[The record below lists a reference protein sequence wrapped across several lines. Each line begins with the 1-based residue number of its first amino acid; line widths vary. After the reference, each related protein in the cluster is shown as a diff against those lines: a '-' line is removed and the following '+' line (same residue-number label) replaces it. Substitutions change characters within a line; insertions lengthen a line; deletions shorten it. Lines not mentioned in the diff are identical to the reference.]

1 MGYYPELLTSERMKL
16 LGITKSKLTKYEYGE
31 NVPDL
36 EITEVVLE
44 HCNTVNNHYHQQNSS
59 ISDRFVL
66 NKSLVNY
73 YIFHLNILCSKKG

>member
-1 MGYYPELLTSERMKL
+1 M
-16 LGITKSKLTKYEYGE
+16 
-31 NVPDL
+31 PDL

-73 YIFHLNILCSKKG
+73 YIFHLNILCSKKS